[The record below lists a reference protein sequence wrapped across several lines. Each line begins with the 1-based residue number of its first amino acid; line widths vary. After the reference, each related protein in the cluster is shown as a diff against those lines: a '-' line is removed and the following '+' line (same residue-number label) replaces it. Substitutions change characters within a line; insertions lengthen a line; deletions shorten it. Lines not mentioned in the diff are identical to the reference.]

1 MAGRVCLGA
10 VLGAAAVAAAQPRS
24 RSAAAQP
31 RPVAAPPAS
40 APPCCATL
48 RRDVRARGAYDD
60 DMVTY
65 KPRGAAAVTEEV
77 DETRKT
83 LIAATR
89 RIRDLGAGGDALG
102 AVQALAALGKS
113 GIVPDVQAVT
123 ATLVRLGCMRM
134 KRAAGPNAFCASQR
148 ACIACNDLP
157 RAQRVFDDLVGTC
170 LFLWVAV
177 ARRCIST
184 A

>member
-10 VLGAAAVAAAQPRS
+10 VLGAAPAAAAPPRS
-24 RSAAAQP
+24 RSVAAAQP
-31 RPVAAPPAS
+31 RPVAAPAAS
-40 APPCCATL
+40 AVSCATL

-65 KPRGAAAVTEEV
+65 KPRGAAAASEEV

-123 ATLVRLGCMRM
+123 ATLVRLWWSGVLG
-134 KRAAGPNAFCASQR
+134 RAAACPNTRAVSAARLHRLQR
-148 ACIACNDLP
+148 PAA
-157 RAQRVFDDLVGTC
+157 RA
-170 LFLWVAV
+170 
-177 ARRCIST
+177 ARL
-184 A
+184 